1 MIKST
6 KKDMKPT
13 NDSMYPCLMASG
25 DDKKLI
31 VLMTGAGSYPNA
43 HSGVVV
49 YSERDKHYAVGTASN
64 TLSPAFILYTDEVT
78 IESIK

>member
-1 MIKST
+1 MLKAT
-6 KKDMKPT
+6 KKDMKPK
-13 NDSMYPCLMASG
+13 NDSMYPCLMSC
-25 DDKKLI
+25 DDGQMI
-31 VLMTGAGSYPNA
+31 VLMTGVGSYLNA

-64 TLSPAFILYTDEVT
+64 TWSPAFILYTGEVT